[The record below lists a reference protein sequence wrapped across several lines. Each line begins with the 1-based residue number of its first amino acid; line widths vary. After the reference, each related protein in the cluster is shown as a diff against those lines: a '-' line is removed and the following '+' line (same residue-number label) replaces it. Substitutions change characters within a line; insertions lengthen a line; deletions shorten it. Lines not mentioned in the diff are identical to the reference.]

1 MKFRVNKFRLFWK
14 IRNFFAKSL
23 KKSDFKFE
31 NWEIFGFFFQI
42 PPTTETFFFEKKVSQ
57 ILLKIRSDKVQRK

>member
-23 KKSDFKFE
+23 KKSDFKLKISG
-31 NWEIFGFFFQI
+31 IFGFFFQI
-42 PPTTETFFFEKKVSQ
+42 HTTTEAFFFEKKGAL
-57 ILLKIRSDKVQRK
+57 ILLKIGSDEVQSK